1 MDNIVLTSENF
12 LKIIDISNILLNEV
26 EVIELYGL
34 TAFNR
39 MSEHNCIFIVENIY
53 SCDNC
58 DELHLDIIMVNYF
71 GRSVLFTL
79 DVNSLDCY
87 DTCQVYDHDD
97 EKRFL
102 YSCGSFSY
110 DPITKHLEMWEL

>member
-1 MDNIVLTSENF
+1 
-12 LKIIDISNILLNEV
+12 
-26 EVIELYGL
+26 
-34 TAFNR
+34 
-39 MSEHNCIFIVENIY
+39 
-53 SCDNC
+53 
-58 DELHLDIIMVNYF
+58 
-71 GRSVLFTL
+71 L

-110 DPITKHLEMWEL
+110 DPITKHLELWEL